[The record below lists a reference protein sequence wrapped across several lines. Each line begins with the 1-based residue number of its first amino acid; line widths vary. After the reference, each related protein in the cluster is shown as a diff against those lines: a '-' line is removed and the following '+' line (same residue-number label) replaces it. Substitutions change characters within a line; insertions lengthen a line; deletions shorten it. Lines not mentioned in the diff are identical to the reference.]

1 MSYQLANIEDDR
13 IAYDKVFNDEAQL
26 DEDSKVTVNF
36 RLFYELLV
44 SKAQG
49 ITFDQLL
56 KAINRLQVIS
66 IELELND
73 DPQLIFESLNSTGLA
88 LSNAD
93 KVRNFMLMSL
103 PSEVQQRCYK
113 EYWRNIEHA
122 TLDKVDEFIRSYLTL
137 QKKLSRPVNK
147 NSIYYE
153 WKAYMQGKDRVSEL
167 EVMLHFAK
175 LFEQIAKAKLNTPKL
190 SEKMSH
196 ILNLDSSVV
205 YVFFM
210 QFFEY
215 ARTNNVSEDE
225 VFKVIDLVENFL
237 ARRTIVRL
245 PSNAL
250 TQVFCSLHRDVLKSI
265 KSYQDANQE
274 LKCSYSDILAYHILR
289 RDGNY
294 QIPRDE
300 SFVDAIKSRDVYEMI
315 TPTKIF
321 FLERLENC
329 LPGESND
336 VAKELKSKEALKS
349 IKSYQDANQELKC
362 SYSDILAYHILR
374 RDGNYQIPRD
384 ESFVDAIKS
393 RDVYEMITPTKIFF
407 LERLE
412 NCLPGES
419 NDVAKELKSKEAT
432 IEHIMPQSLNESWKK
447 MLGENFDEIYNK
459 YIHTFANLTVTGINS
474 VLGNKPFLD
483 KRDGLINDTQS
494 IPGYIHSKYRMTRW
508 VSQCEKWTQEELE
521 QRGNDIA
528 KTLLKLYPF
537 PKSNFKPL
545 EKTKYRMTRWV
556 SQCEKWTQEELE
568 QRGNDIAKTL
578 LKLYPF
584 PKSNFKPLE
593 KIAESYTLED
603 RSFNPLGRKLDGYR
617 ILGEECPKASWKEMI
632 VGVVNYVL
640 DLNPDNTDIVFDNKQ
655 YFMTVKQEASQY
667 HEIRSGLYLL
677 ANVDNRNKL
686 RVLRKLFEKVDIAE
700 SELVMYV
707 EPEKKQGHSKV
718 LA

>member
-1 MSYQLANIEDDR
+1 MKGNAKQFNEFIEGSKIQFIIPVYQRNYDWKHNNCEQLFNDVVRLAQDPEANHFLGSIVIAPADSGYNRLVIDGQQRLTTISLLLLAAIKAVKEGKIAVENPSKVDEAMENFLLAKFSDSDRKIKLQPIEDDR
-13 IAYDKVFNDEAQL
+13 VAYDKVFNDEVQL

-56 KAINRLQVIS
+56 KAINRLQVIA

-88 LSNAD
+88 LSNSD

-122 TLDKVDEFIRSYLTL
+122 TLDKIDEFIRSYLTL

-265 KSYQDANQE
+265 KSYEEAKQE
-274 LKCSYSDILAYHILR
+274 LNCSYS
-289 RDGNY
+289 
-294 QIPRDE
+294 E
-300 SFVDAIKSRDVYEMI
+300 
-315 TPTKIF
+315 
-321 FLERLENC
+321 
-329 LPGESND
+329 
-336 VAKELKSKEALKS
+336 
-349 IKSYQDANQELKC
+349 
-362 SYSDILAYHILR
+362 ILAYHILR

-447 MLGENFDEIYNK
+447 MLGENFAEIHNK
-459 YIHTFANLTVTGINS
+459 YLHTFANLTVTGINS

-545 EKTKYRMTRWV
+545 EKIV
-556 SQCEKWTQEELE
+556 
-568 QRGNDIAKTL
+568 
-578 LKLYPF
+578 
-584 PKSNFKPLE
+584 
-593 KIAESYTLED
+593 ESYTLED
-603 RSFNPLGRKLDGYR
+603 HSFNPLGRKLDGYR

-707 EPEKKQGHSKV
+707 EPEKK
-718 LA
+718 

>member
-1 MSYQLANIEDDR
+1 MKGNAKQFNEFIEGSKIQFIIPVYQRNYDWKHNNCEQLFNDVLRLVKDPEATHFLGSIVIASADSGYNRLVIDGQQRLTTISLLLLAAIKAVKEGKIALENPSKVDEAMENFLLAKFSDSDRKIKLQPIEDDR
-13 IAYDKVFNDEAQL
+13 IAYDKVFNDEEEL
-26 DEDSKVTVNF
+26 NETSKVTINF

-66 IELELND
+66 IELEGND

-88 LSNAD
+88 LSNSD

-103 PSEVQQRCYK
+103 PSEVQQRCYN

-122 TLDKVDEFIRSYLTL
+122 TLDKIDEFIRSYLTV
-137 QKKLSRPVNK
+137 QKNLSRPVNK
-147 NSIYYE
+147 NSIYFK

-196 ILNLDSSVV
+196 LLNLDSSVV

-215 ARTNNVSEDE
+215 AQISNLSEDE

-237 ARRTIVRL
+237 ARRTIVHL

-265 KSYQDANQE
+265 KSYQDVNRE
-274 LKCSYSDILAYHILR
+274 LNCSYSEILAYHIVR
-289 RDGNY
+289 REGNY

-300 SFVDAIKSRDVYEMI
+300 SFVDAIKNCNVYEMI
-315 TPTKIF
+315 APTKIF
-321 FLERLENC
+321 FLERLEN
-329 LPGESND
+329 
-336 VAKELKSKEALKS
+336 
-349 IKSYQDANQELKC
+349 
-362 SYSDILAYHILR
+362 
-374 RDGNYQIPRD
+374 
-384 ESFVDAIKS
+384 SF
-393 RDVYEMITPTKIFF
+393 
-407 LERLE
+407 
-412 NCLPGES
+412 PGES

-432 IEHIMPQSLNESWKK
+432 IEHIMPQTLNESWKN
-447 MLGENFDEIYNK
+447 MLGENFAEIHNK
-459 YIHTFANLTVTGINS
+459 YLHTFANLTITGINS

-528 KTLLKLYPF
+528 K
-537 PKSNFKPL
+537 S
-545 EKTKYRMTRWV
+545 
-556 SQCEKWTQEELE
+556 
-568 QRGNDIAKTL
+568 L

-593 KIAESYTLED
+593 KIVESYTLED
-603 RSFNPLGRKLDGYR
+603 HSFNPLGRKLDGYR
-617 ILGEECPKASWKEMI
+617 ILGEEFPKASWKEMM
-632 VGVVNYVL
+632 VKVVEYVL
-640 DLNPDNTDIVFDNKQ
+640 DLNPDNADIIFDNKR
-655 YFMTVKQEASQY
+655 YFWTNKQQNKDYQEVKP
-667 HEIRSGLYLL
+667 GLYLW
-677 ANVDNRNKL
+677 VDVNNDMKL
-686 RVLRKLFEKVDIAE
+686 YILRKLFEKVDIAE

-707 EPEKKQGHSKV
+707 QPQKD
-718 LA
+718 